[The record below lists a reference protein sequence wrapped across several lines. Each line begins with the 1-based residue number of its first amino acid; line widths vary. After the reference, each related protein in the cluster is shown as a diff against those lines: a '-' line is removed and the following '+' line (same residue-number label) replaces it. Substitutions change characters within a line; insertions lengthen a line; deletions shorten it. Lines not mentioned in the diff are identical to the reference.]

1 MAVQKQYDRITFSLP
16 HDMNMALDSL
26 KQEMHRSKSDIIK
39 QAIESYIR
47 KQEEERLEKAVELMS
62 HEYTDNQELTSST
75 SLDGEKF
82 L

>member
-1 MAVQKQYDRITFSLP
+1 MTAQKQYDRITFSLP

-26 KQEMHRSKSDIIK
+26 KQVTHRSKSDIIK
-39 QAIESYIR
+39 LAIESYIR

-62 HEYTDNQELTSST
+62 HEYADNKELTSFT
-75 SLDGEKF
+75 SLDGEEF